1 MVDAKKH
8 LSGQLL
14 DETFGDKDRS
24 EIHGMIATLRRSY
37 TDRLSETALEFHRAQ
52 RAVNRASHEITRL
65 ERHIER
71 IDGFIAR
78 HNITM
83 EEK

>member
-1 MVDAKKH
+1 MIETKKH

-14 DETFGDKDRS
+14 DETFDDKDRS
-24 EIHGMIATLRRSY
+24 EIHGMIAALRKSY
-37 TDRLSETALEFHRAQ
+37 TDRLSEAALEFHRAQ
-52 RAVNRASHEITRL
+52 RAVNRASHEVTRI

-71 IDGFIAR
+71 IDGFIAK
-78 HNITM
+78 HKIVM